1 MILKNIHY
9 IISFLLVLLS
19 VLLTILVPGGP
30 IETRDFSNY
39 SETVLVLFNIFLTTL
54 GLLSFVVAFLVAK
67 RKKYSIVLS
76 ALFALLYILVYLFDL
91 FKIFPTSPVSM
102 SSTLFLIEVISTFIG
117 FILIYLCVKYN
128 NLEAKNNKNITI
140 KFSFYKIVS
149 ILIVLLFAI
158 GIVIFATKSAMGQ

>member
-1 MILKNIHY
+1 MILKKIHY

-19 VLLTILVPGGP
+19 ILLTILVPGGP
-30 IETRDFSNY
+30 VETRDFSHY
-39 SETVLVLFNIFLTTL
+39 SETVLALFNIFLTIL
-54 GLLSFVVAFLVAK
+54 GLLSFIVAFLVAK

-91 FKIFPTSPVSM
+91 LKIFPTSPVTM
-102 SSTLFLIEVISTFIG
+102 PSTLFLIEVISTFIG

-128 NLEAKNNKNITI
+128 NLEAKNNENITI

-149 ILIVLLFAI
+149 TLIVLLFAI
-158 GIVIFATKSAMGQ
+158 GIVIFATKSAMG

>member
-1 MILKNIHY
+1 MILKKIHY

-19 VLLTILVPGGP
+19 ILLTILVPGGP
-30 IETRDFSNY
+30 VETRDFSHY
-39 SETVLVLFNIFLTTL
+39 SETVLALFNIFLTIL
-54 GLLSFVVAFLVAK
+54 GLLSFIVAFLVAK

-91 FKIFPTSPVSM
+91 LKIFPTSPVTM
-102 SSTLFLIEVISTFIG
+102 PSTLFLIEVISTFIG

-128 NLEAKNNKNITI
+128 NLEAKNNENITI

-149 ILIVLLFAI
+149 TLIVLLFAI
-158 GIVIFATKSAMGQ
+158 GILIFATNSALG